1 MSKILRKTLSQT
13 NWQFLEIHGGKTDL
27 DIFTWAF
34 RRLAEKLA
42 CRGDPFWGTKKFNS
56 GDEKYVFKQTDTKT
70 MLNSRQEEN

>member
-27 DIFTWAF
+27 DIFTWVF

-42 CRGDPFWGTKKFNS
+42 SRGDPF
-56 GDEKYVFKQTDTKT
+56 
-70 MLNSRQEEN
+70 